1 MKNIKKIVLFGF
13 GAFVL
18 LVVIILVIPSSDKK
32 EEIQTTEGSVPSV
45 SPAVSSK
52 TTVKATPKLQESG
65 VYAVVKVVDGDTL
78 DLNINGKVE
87 RIRLIGMNTPET
99 VDPRKP
105 VECFGKEASNRAKEL
120 LIGKSVKIE
129 SDPAGDT
136 RDKYDRLLLY
146 IFLSDGTNF
155 AKKMIMEG
163 YAYEYTYDGPYK
175 YQAEFK
181 EAQRYAEQNKLG
193 LWAPGVCQS
202 ATPVPTQTPAQTPI
216 QSSTVTPAQTPI
228 SGGGGG
234 QTYTCSSNTYNCGD
248 FKTKAE
254 AQYVF
259 ELCGGAN
266 NDIHRLDQDSDG
278 EACETLP

>member
-13 GAFVL
+13 VAFVL
-18 LVVIILVIPSSDKK
+18 LVVIILVVPSSDKK
-32 EEIQTTEGSVPSV
+32 GEIQIETVQDIPSI
-45 SPAVSSK
+45 SPVVSSK
-52 TTVKATPKLQESG
+52 TSVKATQKPQASG
-65 VYAVVKVVDGDTL
+65 GYSVVKVVDGDTV

-129 SDPAGDT
+129 SDPTGDT

-163 YAYEYTYDGPYK
+163 YAYEYTYDGLYK

-181 EAQRYAEQNKLG
+181 QAQKYAEDNQLG

-202 ATPVPTQTPAQTPI
+202 TAPAPTQIPAQTPI
-216 QSSTVTPAQTPI
+216 QNQTVTPTQTPI
-228 SGGGGG
+228 SGGG

>member
-18 LVVIILVIPSSDKK
+18 LVVIILVVPSSDKK
-32 EEIQTTEGSVPSV
+32 EEVQMEQNLPSV
-45 SPAVSSK
+45 SPVVSSK
-52 TTVKATPKLQESG
+52 ATVKATQKPQATGEYS
-65 VYAVVKVVDGDTL
+65 VVKVVDGDTL

-87 RIRLIGMNTPET
+87 RVRLIGMNTPET

-120 LIGKSVKIE
+120 LTGKSVKIE
-129 SDPAGDT
+129 ADPTGDT

-146 IFLSDGTNF
+146 IFLGDGTNF
-155 AKKMIMEG
+155 AKKMIMDG
-163 YAYEYTYDGPYK
+163 YAYEYTYDVKYK

-181 EAQRYAEQNKLG
+181 EAQIYAEQNMLG

-202 ATPVPTQTPAQTPI
+202 TAPVPTQTQTTTPTQTP
-216 QSSTVTPAQTPI
+216 S
-228 SGGGGG
+228 GG
-234 QTYTCSSNTYNCGD
+234 QTYTCSSNTYNCTD
-248 FKTKAE
+248 FTTKAE
-254 AQYVF
+254 AQRVF
-259 ELCGGAN
+259 DLCGGVS
-266 NDIHRLDQDSDG
+266 NDIHRLDQDADG

>member
-18 LVVIILVIPSSDKK
+18 LVVIILIVPSSDKK
-32 EEIQTTEGSVPSV
+32 EEVQIGKSLPNI
-45 SPAVSSK
+45 SPVASSK
-52 TTVKATPKLQESG
+52 VTVKATQKPQVSG
-65 VYAVVKVVDGDTL
+65 EYAVVKVVDGDTL

-129 SDPAGDT
+129 SDPAGDI

-163 YAYEYTYDGPYK
+163 YAYEYTYDVKYK

-181 EAQRYAEQNKLG
+181 QAQKYAEDDKLG

-202 ATPVPTQTPAQTPI
+202 TAPAPTQNPAQTPI
-216 QSSTVTPAQTPI
+216 QSQTVTPTQTPI
-228 SGGGGG
+228 SGGGG

-278 EACETLP
+278 EACETPP

>member
-18 LVVIILVIPSSDKK
+18 LVVIILIVPSSDKK
-32 EEIQTTEGSVPSV
+32 EEIQTTESSVPSV
-45 SPAVSSK
+45 SPAVGSK
-52 TTVKATPKLQESG
+52 TTVKATQKPQESG

-87 RIRLIGMNTPET
+87 RVRLIGMNTPET

-105 VECFGKEASNRAKEL
+105 VECFGKEASNRAKGL
-120 LIGKSVKIE
+120 LTGKSVKIE
-129 SDPAGDT
+129 ADPNGDT

-163 YAYEYTYDGPYK
+163 YAYEYTYDSPYK

-193 LWAPGVCQS
+193 LWAPGACQS
-202 ATPVPTQTPAQTPI
+202 TAPAPTQTQTVTPTQTPT
-216 QSSTVTPAQTPI
+216 
-228 SGGGGG
+228 SGGT
-234 QTYTCSSNTYNCGD
+234 TYNCSSNTYNCTD
-248 FKTKAE
+248 FTTKAE
-254 AQYVF
+254 AQNVF
-259 ELCGGAN
+259 NQCGGVN
-266 NDIHRLDQDSDG
+266 NDVHKLDQDGDG
-278 EACETLP
+278 EACETLL

>member
-13 GAFVL
+13 EAFVL
-18 LVVIILVIPSSDKK
+18 LVVIILIVPSSDKK
-32 EEIQTTEGSVPSV
+32 EEVQTGQNLPSESPVV
-45 SPAVSSK
+45 SNKAV
-52 TTVKATPKLQESG
+52 VKVNQKPQESG
-65 VYAVVKVVDGDTL
+65 TYAVVKIIDDDTL

-129 SDPAGDT
+129 SDPAEDT

-163 YAYEYTYDGPYK
+163 YAYEYTYDVKYK

-181 EAQRYAEQNKLG
+181 QAQKYAEDNKLG

-202 ATPVPTQTPAQTPI
+202 VAPAPTQTPI
-216 QSSTVTPAQTPI
+216 QSQTVTPTQTPI

-234 QTYTCSSNTYNCGD
+234 QTYTCSSNTYNGYSCYEI
-248 FKTKAE
+248 KKSRWPS
-254 AQYVF
+254 Y
-259 ELCGGAN
+259 
-266 NDIHRLDQDSDG
+266 
-278 EACETLP
+278 